1 MRLKAFKAALRKA
14 VVPTSSRWSRSA
26 AAAAQGWK
34 ENDGKYSLRA
44 NRAPAGAMA
53 EPSYIIGELTGTALL
68 HGRIA
73 IGLEDDVRSAGYVIS
88 AFRKALRAACS

>member
-14 VVPTSSRWSRSA
+14 VVPASNRWSRSA

-44 NRAPAGAMA
+44 NRAPAEALA
-53 EPSYIIGELTGTALL
+53 EAAFAGKSCLFAYKIYQSETSTF
-68 HGRIA
+68 
-73 IGLEDDVRSAGYVIS
+73 LESSIQCSAVFSDAKLWTCMQI
-88 AFRKALRAACS
+88 L